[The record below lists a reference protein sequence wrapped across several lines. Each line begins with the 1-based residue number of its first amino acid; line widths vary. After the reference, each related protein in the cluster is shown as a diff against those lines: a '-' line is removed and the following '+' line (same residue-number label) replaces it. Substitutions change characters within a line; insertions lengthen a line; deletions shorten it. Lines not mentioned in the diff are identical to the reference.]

1 MALAKAYVFD
11 AYGTLFDVHSAVA
24 HHRDA
29 IGPKADA
36 ISDLWRT
43 KQLEY
48 TWTRTLMGA
57 WLDFRALTA
66 MALDFAAAKHGGLPA
81 GLRENL
87 LAAYET
93 LDAFADVAPTLAAL
107 KAAGVKTAI
116 LSNGTR
122 DMLANA
128 VSSAGIGQWLDAS
141 LSIDEIRAFKTTP
154 AAYELVGRHLGVALV
169 AGWIQR
175 AAMRCARIR
184 SLTRHSR
191 ARPICQVAVF
201 RVFASSCHELEKL
214 RARQVDVHRLCRIR
228 AREHAAVKALLA
240 VDPDLK
246 R

>member
-1 MALAKAYVFD
+1 MTMAKAYVFD

-24 HHRDA
+24 RHRDA

-36 ISDLWRT
+36 ISDLWRA

-81 GLRENL
+81 GLREEL

-107 KAAGVKTAI
+107 KAAGAKTAI
-116 LSNGTR
+116 LSNGSR

-128 VSSAGIGQWLDAS
+128 VASAGIGQWLDAC

-154 AAYELVGRHLGVALV
+154 AAYELVERHLGAAPSEVSFQSSNRWDIAGAVAFGFRGV
-169 AGWIQR
+169 WINRTGQPDEY
-175 AAMRCARIR
+175 MDLPPARV
-184 SLTRHSR
+184 L
-191 ARPICQVAVF
+191 PG
-201 RVFASSCHELEKL
+201 LGG
-214 RARQVDVHRLCRIR
+214 
-228 AREHAAVKALLA
+228 LLA
-240 VDPDLK
+240 DHD
-246 R
+246 

>member
-1 MALAKAYVFD
+1 MTMAKAYVFD

-24 HHRDA
+24 RHRDA

-36 ISDLWRT
+36 ISDLWRA

-81 GLRENL
+81 GLREDL

-107 KAAGVKTAI
+107 KAAGAKTAI
-116 LSNGTR
+116 LSNGSR

-128 VSSAGIGQWLDAS
+128 VASAGIGQWLDAS

-154 AAYELVGRHLGVALV
+154 AAYELVGRHLGVAPGEVSFQSSNRWDIAGAV
-169 AGWIQR
+169 AFGFRGVWINRTGQPDEY
-175 AAMRCARIR
+175 MDLPPARV
-184 SLTRHSR
+184 L
-191 ARPICQVAVF
+191 PG
-201 RVFASSCHELEKL
+201 LGG
-214 RARQVDVHRLCRIR
+214 
-228 AREHAAVKALLA
+228 LLA
-240 VDPDLK
+240 DHA
-246 R
+246 

>member
-1 MALAKAYVFD
+1 MAIAKAYVFD

-24 HHRDA
+24 RHRDA

-36 ISDLWRT
+36 ISDLWRA

-57 WLDFRALTA
+57 WRDFRALTA

-81 GLRENL
+81 GLREKL

-107 KAAGVKTAI
+107 KAAGAKTAI
-116 LSNGTR
+116 LSNGSR

-128 VSSAGIGQWLDAS
+128 VASAGIGQWLDAS

-154 AAYELVGRHLGVALV
+154 GAYALVERHLGVAPADVSFQSSNRWDIAGAV
-169 AGWIQR
+169 AFGFRGVWINRTGQPDEY
-175 AAMRCARIR
+175 ADLPPAHVL
-184 SLTRHSR
+184 SGLSG
-191 ARPICQVAVF
+191 
-201 RVFASSCHELEKL
+201 
-214 RARQVDVHRLCRIR
+214 
-228 AREHAAVKALLA
+228 LLA
-240 VDPDLK
+240 DPG
-246 R
+246 